1 MLHEYSQIFSLFSP
15 SEKKKWILAQ
25 AIICTSPPPLF
36 FFSFT
41 SYFTLNQAKSILLM
55 EYLLWDVH
63 F

>member
-1 MLHEYSQIFSLFSP
+1 MNILKYSHFFPPQ
-15 SEKKKWILAQ
+15 KKKSESLLRLLFVPL
-25 AIICTSPPPLF
+25 PPPF